1 MNLLADTNENYWE
14 QSRELDASLEAMVPA
29 AMPHPILWQKL
40 RYVVAKDK
48 VMTMLADQISTGF
61 PPEKKLRRLELREF
75 FQNRDV
81 LSQVDSVPLYKLSF
95 LYLCMEKFLKPCI
108 VPIRALLA

>member
-1 MNLLADTNENYWE
+1 
-14 QSRELDASLEAMVPA
+14 
-29 AMPHPILWQKL
+29 MPHPILWQKL